1 MPVRDALF
9 KPFPDAPLHI
19 FGNAARFLLCEGR
32 EQGEQQLPFVRN
44 GMDVFPFKIN
54 INPKLLQV
62 PRCCQSIHGIP
73 RKTADGLYQHHVN
86 LPGIAVR
93 KQPVEVVAVA
103 CVPSADAL
111 IRIYA
116 RKLPIRIFLYQ
127 SVVMADLRG
136 KGMEEHFR
144 LHRHPGISRHPL
156 PLFQFRQ
163 NLPDYA
169 DSRHIIPPCQCHM
182 MP

>member
-1 MPVRDALF
+1 
-9 KPFPDAPLHI
+9 
-19 FGNAARFLLCEGR
+19 
-32 EQGEQQLPFVRN
+32 
-44 GMDVFPFKIN
+44 MDVFPFKIN
-54 INPKLLQV
+54 IDSKLLQM
-62 PRCCQSIHGIP
+62 PRHRQGVHGIP
-73 RKTADGLYQHHVN
+73 CKTADGLYQHHVN

-93 KQPVEVVAVA
+93 KQPVEVIAVA